1 MSALV
6 VGLTG
11 QTGSGKT
18 TVCDVFG
25 RKGFAVIN
33 ADLTARKVVEKG
45 KPCLTRIAESFGSD
59 ILQCDGT
66 LNRRKLG
73 SIVFN
78 DKSKLEMLNSI
89 IYPFIT
95 QDIKANIKCF
105 EQEGKSLILLDAPT
119 LFESGADKMCSVI
132 VSVTAKDDIRLKRIM
147 SRDDITEQ
155 QAKARMASQHTEEFF
170 RDNSD
175 FVIDNSGE
183 LEKLYKQAEIIAEKI
198 INGGKNNEQ

>member
-18 TVCDVFG
+18 TVCEVFAD
-25 RKGFAVIN
+25 KGFAVIN

-45 KPCLTRIAESFGSD
+45 KPCLKEIASAFGND
-59 ILQCDGT
+59 IIKSDGT
-66 LNRRKLG
+66 LDRRKLG
-73 SIVFN
+73 GIVFN
-78 DKSKLEMLNSI
+78 DKEKLEMLNSI

-95 QDIKANIKCF
+95 EDIKSDIKRF
-105 EQEGKSLILLDAPT
+105 EKQGKRLMLLDAPT
-119 LFESGADKMCSVI
+119 LFESGADKMCGVI
-132 VSVTAKDDIRLKRIM
+132 VSVTAKDAIRLKRIM
-147 SRDDITEQ
+147 SRDGISQE
-155 QAKARMASQHTEEFF
+155 QAKARMASQHTEGFF

-183 LEKLYKQAEIIAEKI
+183 LEMLYKQAEIIAEKI
-198 INGGKNNEQ
+198 INGGIEQ

>member
-18 TVCDVFG
+18 TVCQVFEC
-25 RKGFAVIN
+25 KGFAVIN

-45 KPCLTRIAESFGSD
+45 KPCLTIIAESFGDD
-59 ILQCDGT
+59 IIKSDGT
-66 LNRRKLG
+66 LDRKKLG
-73 SIVFN
+73 GIVFN

-95 QDIKANIKCF
+95 QDIKANIKRF
-105 EQEGKSLILLDAPT
+105 EQEGKSPILLDAPT